1 MTQEIERFIRLSR
14 RTFLSTSAFA
24 LSTGALNALDVRTL
38 PVKNP
43 GFPRGAAR
51 NLLARQCRPE
61 ALKQSLIPLD
71 RYKPYPKIGEQGW
84 ANLRPQT
91 RAALVSQGE
100 KYLNYKYEEIPATFT
115 LAYVR
120 EGDRSRYER
129 VRNANNAALLALTFA
144 ECVEDKGRFLDDIV
158 NGLWSVC
165 EQSFWGVPAH
175 LYIQKAGLG
184 LPDPQD
190 PIVDLFAA
198 GTAAELAVTVYLT
211 ADRLNAISPFIT
223 ERVYLEAERRI
234 FKPLLAQNFMWMGLP
249 GAKRRDDL
257 PWDVTPPGQVQPVNN
272 WDAWICSNW
281 LTTELLLD
289 RDAARR
295 TAGVEKAMICIDN
308 FINTY
313 PDDGG
318 CEEGCSYWT
327 GAPGMLVENLE
338 QLGSATNGRV
348 NIWSDPLIRRMGEYI
363 AKVRIAGDLY
373 LNSGDAHTHMELDR
387 EKIFRYGKH
396 VNSPLLIA
404 LATGDMPADYLPR
417 TIVGIFGEAALRAE
431 PAHTRLLVR
440 DVWLPQ
446 TALMIARLQ
455 ENSAKGLY
463 LGCLASDNGKSHTH
477 LDTGTFWVYFDGEP
491 VLIDLGGEAYQK
503 QSFDAHRYDL
513 VSTQSAYHNLPTIGE
528 VQQGVGSAY
537 RATDLRY
544 AADDRSASLEMNL
557 AGAYPAEANLREWI
571 RKVELNRVAD
581 QVFIHDRFALTSGAA
596 PITWSLMTC
605 RPVKVEEGRLRFEP
619 RPKDHSGAVIL
630 NYDAS
635 LLSVNV
641 ETMKL
646 TNDGLVESWGP
657 VVYRVL
663 LKSRKPMSGGE
674 TTMAVQPA

>member
-1 MTQEIERFIRLSR
+1 
-14 RTFLSTSAFA
+14 
-24 LSTGALNALDVRTL
+24 
-38 PVKNP
+38 
-43 GFPRGAAR
+43 
-51 NLLARQCRPE
+51 
-61 ALKQSLIPLD
+61 
-71 RYKPYPKIGEQGW
+71 
-84 ANLRPQT
+84 
-91 RAALVSQGE
+91 
-100 KYLNYKYEEIPATFT
+100 
-115 LAYVR
+115 
-120 EGDRSRYER
+120 
-129 VRNANNAALLALTFA
+129 
-144 ECVEDKGRFLDDIV
+144 
-158 NGLWSVC
+158 
-165 EQSFWGVPAH
+165 
-175 LYIQKAGLG
+175 
-184 LPDPQD
+184 
-190 PIVDLFAA
+190 
-198 GTAAELAVTVYLT
+198 
-211 ADRLNAISPFIT
+211 
-223 ERVYLEAERRI
+223 
-234 FKPLLAQNFMWMGLP
+234 
-249 GAKRRDDL
+249 
-257 PWDVTPPGQVQPVNN
+257 
-272 WDAWICSNW
+272 
-281 LTTELLLD
+281 
-289 RDAARR
+289 
-295 TAGVEKAMICIDN
+295 
-308 FINTY
+308 
-313 PDDGG
+313 
-318 CEEGCSYWT
+318 
-327 GAPGMLVENLE
+327 MLVENLE

>member
-1 MTQEIERFIRLSR
+1 MSQEFESFYRLSR
-14 RTFLSTSAFA
+14 RTFLATSALA
-24 LSTGALNALDVRTL
+24 LSAGAMNAFDVRTL
-38 PVKNP
+38 PVKNT

-51 NLLARQCRPE
+51 NLLAKQCGPE

-71 RYKPYPKIGEQGW
+71 RYKPYPKIGEAGW
-84 ANLRPQT
+84 ASLRPKT
-91 RAALVSQGE
+91 RDALVKQGE
-100 KYLNYKYEEIPATFT
+100 QFLSYKFEQIPATLT

-120 EGDRSRYER
+120 EGNRSNYER
-129 VRNANNAALLALTFA
+129 IRRANLAALQALTFA
-144 ECVEDKGRFLDDIV
+144 ECVEDKGRFLDGIV
-158 NGLWSVC
+158 NGLWTVC

-175 LYIQKAGLG
+175 LYIQKSGLG

-198 GTAAELAVTVYLT
+198 QTAAALSVTVYLT

-249 GAKRRDDL
+249 GGKPRDDL

-272 WDAWICSNW
+272 WDAWICANW
-281 LTTELLLD
+281 LTTVLLLD

-295 TAGVEKAMICIDN
+295 TAGVEKAMICVDN

-327 GAPGMLVENLE
+327 EAPGMLVEDLE

-363 AKVRIAGDLY
+363 GKVRFAGDLY

-404 LATGDMPADYLPR
+404 LATGDLPANYLPS
-417 TIVGIFGEAALRAE
+417 TIAGIFGEAALRAE
-431 PAHTRLLVR
+431 PAHTRPLLR

-446 TALMIARLQ
+446 TALMIARVQ

-463 LGCLASDNGKSHTH
+463 LGCIASDNGKSHTH

-503 QSFDAHRYDL
+503 QSFDAHRYEIF
-513 VSTQSAYHNLPTIGE
+513 STQSAYHNLPTIGE

-537 RATDLRY
+537 RASDLRY
-544 AADDRSASLEMNL
+544 AADDKSASLEMNL

-571 RKVELNRVAD
+571 RSVELNRGAD
-581 QVFIHDRFALTSGAA
+581 QVSIHDRFALTGGAA

-605 RPVKVEEGRLRFEP
+605 RPVKVEEGKLRFEP
-619 RPKDHSGAVIL
+619 RPEDHSGAVIL
-630 NYDAS
+630 SYDPS

-641 ETMKL
+641 ETLKL
-646 TNDGLVESWGP
+646 TNAGLVASWGT
-657 VVYRVL
+657 VVYRIL
-663 LKSRKPMSGGE
+663 LKSRGPMSIGE
-674 TTMAVQPA
+674 TTITVRPA